1 MQRRRGGRERR
12 WSRGR
17 RRGCIRS
24 PAGRSASAAR
34 RPRRLLP
41 ALAAGRRSAWR
52 MAVLFGAHLRA
63 LAPTRRRFGRGGS
76 SPLVFL
82 HSVGEALCRAKRMI
96 RYVGRCL
103 GLAVWT
109 ASSERRMCLVP
120 VHEGQRRVGRSRLL
134 TAPPL
139 SPAGGR
145 RVQSS
150 VCGRRAQ
157 VLAGRTRRPGVAVAE
172 GSGSS
177 ERRRRRVV
185 AAVAARATC
194 IDGLLTGG
202 NEACPSAIHPYL
214 IEIEL
219 CGHLWW
225 GRPLSSAKSR
235 RARELM

>member
-52 MAVLFGAHLRA
+52 MAGLFGAHLRA

-82 HSVGEALCRAKRMI
+82 HSVGEALCRAKRGPWGRGQWGDGHRGGNDPICGQVSRSGCVDSQQREKDVLSTVGLVGVVPHPWCFFIPSGRLCAGRSEGRGEGASGAMGTEGAMI
-96 RYVGRCL
+96 RCVGRCL

-109 ASSERRMCLVP
+109 ASS
-120 VHEGQRRVGRSRLL
+120 
-134 TAPPL
+134 
-139 SPAGGR
+139 
-145 RVQSS
+145 
-150 VCGRRAQ
+150 
-157 VLAGRTRRPGVAVAE
+157 
-172 GSGSS
+172 
-177 ERRRRRVV
+177 
-185 AAVAARATC
+185 
-194 IDGLLTGG
+194 
-202 NEACPSAIHPYL
+202 
-214 IEIEL
+214 
-219 CGHLWW
+219 
-225 GRPLSSAKSR
+225 
-235 RARELM
+235 

>member
-12 WSRGR
+12 WSRGQ

-52 MAVLFGAHLRA
+52 MAGLFGAHLRA
-63 LAPTRRRFGRGGS
+63 LAPTRRRFGRGGF

-82 HSVGEALCRAKRMI
+82 HSVGEALCRAKRGPWGRGQWGDGHRGAMI

-109 ASSERRMCLVP
+109 ASSESRMCSVP

-145 RVQSS
+145 PPS
-150 VCGRRAQ
+150 
-157 VLAGRTRRPGVAVAE
+157 AVI
-172 GSGSS
+172 GM
-177 ERRRRRVV
+177 R
-185 AAVAARATC
+185 
-194 IDGLLTGG
+194 
-202 NEACPSAIHPYL
+202 EAC
-214 IEIEL
+214 
-219 CGHLWW
+219 
-225 GRPLSSAKSR
+225 SSAGGADATTWRCR
-235 RARELM
+235 RGGLGLE